1 MDLPINRTLATEVIL
16 LGFSQNDKINLAL
29 FFLFLAIYLVTISG
43 NGFMVCIIIVSSHLH
58 TPMYFFLCNLA
69 FIDFFY
75 SSSTVPKF
83 LVDLVILKGRTSLS
97 ACGIQVFAGLYL
109 GNTESFLLVVMAYD
123 RYVAICRPLNYPV
136 TMRWSICY
144 RLIVFVWVL
153 SFMTTVF
160 PSPFMPMRAC
170 NPNQINHIACE
181 VLAVIKLSCDSTKQ
195 NEIVI
200 RYISFFSLSLP
211 FVFILISYIFIIS
224 SVLKIR
230 SSGRS
235 KAFSTCSSHL
245 TVVVMFYGTAMIMY
259 LGPSTGYTSNQGK
272 YISVFY
278 GIIIPMLNPL
288 IYSLKNKEVT
298 KIFLVKKTLG
308 HIY

>member
-16 LGFSQNDKINLAL
+16 LGFSQNYKINLAL
-29 FFLFLAIYLVTISG
+29 FFLFLAIYLVTIFG
-43 NGFMVCIIIVSSHLH
+43 NGFMVCIVIVSSHLH

-69 FIDFFY
+69 FIDFCY
-75 SSSTVPKF
+75 SSSAVPKF
-83 LVDLVILKGRTSLS
+83 LVDLLILNRRTSIP
-97 ACGIQVFAGLYL
+97 ACMIQVITATFLASS
-109 GNTESFLLVVMAYD
+109 ESFLLVVMAYD

-136 TMRWSICY
+136 DMRWSICY
-144 RLIVFVWVL
+144 RLVVFVWVL

-160 PSPFMPMRAC
+160 PSLLMPVRLC

-181 VLAVIKLSCDSTKQ
+181 VLTIIKLSCDSTKQ

-200 RYISFFSLSLP
+200 RFFSFFSLSLP

-235 KAFSTCSSHL
+235 KAFSTCGSHL
-245 TVVVMFYGTAMIMY
+245 TVVVMFYGTAMIMF

-278 GIIIPMLNPL
+278 GVIIPMLNPL
-288 IYSLKNKEVT
+288 IYSVKNKEVT
-298 KIFLVKKTLG
+298 KIFLVKNT
-308 HIY
+308 

>member
-1 MDLPINRTLATEVIL
+1 MDLPINKTLATEVIL
-16 LGFSQNDKINLAL
+16 LGFSQNDKINLA
-29 FFLFLAIYLVTISG
+29 AIYLVTISG
-43 NGFMVCIIIVSSHLH
+43 NGFMVCIVIFSSHLH

-69 FIDFFY
+69 FIDFCY
-75 SSSTVPKF
+75 SSSAVPK
-83 LVDLVILKGRTSLS
+83 LVVDLVILNGTTSIP
-97 ACGIQVFAGLYL
+97 ACMIQVFTATFLA
-109 GNTESFLLVVMAYD
+109 NSESFLLVVMAYD

-136 TMRWSICY
+136 DM
-144 RLIVFVWVL
+144 

-160 PSPFMPMRAC
+160 PSLLTPIRVC

-181 VLAVIKLSCDSTKQ
+181 VLTVIKLSCDSTKQ
-195 NEIVI
+195 NEIMI
-200 RYISFFSLSLP
+200 RCFSFFSLSLP

-278 GIIIPMLNPL
+278 GVIIPMLNPL
-288 IYSLKNKEVT
+288 IYSVKNKE
-298 KIFLVKKTLG
+298 
-308 HIY
+308 